1 MPPAAGAW
9 CEGWWAGA
17 RHSPSPNHGP
27 RPAGVPV
34 DLVVLHSI
42 SLPPGRYGGPEVE
55 DFFLNRLDTQRD
67 PALAGLAGVQ
77 VSAHFF
83 IRRDGE
89 CVQFVS
95 THRRAW
101 HAGVSAFQGRSDC
114 NNFSIGIEL
123 EGLEGLSFEPAQ
135 YRSLVSLLRALRQGH
150 PLRAITGHQH
160 IAPGRKGDPGDGF
173 DWPALQRRLRWSPR
187 WFPDAS

>member
-1 MPPAAGAW
+1 VA
-9 CEGWWAGA
+9 
-17 RHSPSPNHGP
+17 
-27 RPAGVPV
+27 V

-42 SLPPGRYGGPEVE
+42 SLPPGRFGGPEVE
-55 DFFLNRLDTQRD
+55 DFFLNRLDPRGD
-67 PALAGLAGVQ
+67 PALTGLAGVQ

-83 IRRDGE
+83 VRRDGE

-95 THRRAW
+95 TQRRAW
-101 HAGVSAFQGRSDC
+101 HAGISAFQGRSDC
-114 NNFSIGIEL
+114 NNFSIGIEI
-123 EGLEGLSFEPAQ
+123 EGLESQAFEPAQ
-135 YRSLVSLLRALRQGH
+135 YRALVGLLKALRQDV

-187 WFPDAS
+187 WFPDAL